1 MFLFFFECG
10 QPRTWCPGHALDYEQ
25 SHRTSRSRARVRR
38 ATKLRGTRAEAQ
50 VRAPQ
55 SIHLKTINL
64 HNFTFSLAVR
74 GSYGLGLPRRGT
86 GRHDTK
92 SIKRLRADSVSLRK
106 KKQRSDSSWEFL
118 KMEYDE
124 QIKTLQNNSWPCVAF
139 TRTHFDLFFF
149 SFFSKTSANA
159 RERAQS
165 ARKKNKE
172 RQ

>member
-1 MFLFFFECG
+1 M
-10 QPRTWCPGHALDYEQ
+10 PRACLRLRAESQDQ
-25 SHRTSRSRARVRR
+25 SRARVRR

-86 GRHDTK
+86 GRHDTQ

-106 KKQRSDSSWEFL
+106 RKQRSDSSWEFL
-118 KMEYDE
+118 KMEYNE
-124 QIKTLQNNSWPCVAF
+124 QIKHSKTILGHVLAF
-139 TRTHFDLFFF
+139 TRTLVDLFFS
-149 SFFSKTSANA
+149 SFFPKTSASS